1 MDVNNNG
8 RNEPKDQK
16 DKKPVKKEIDKIKN
30 NLIKQLD
37 ELNRDLSTLKSTLI
51 SGFIIILSQLLTM
64 NQLNL
69 FLIILLPLLLPQK
82 FHHQYILLL
91 YHLHQL

>member
-16 DKKPVKKEIDKIKN
+16 DKKPVKKEIDNIKN

-51 SGFIIILSQLLTM
+51 SGFKIITLSLE
-64 NQLNL
+64 
-69 FLIILLPLLLPQK
+69 
-82 FHHQYILLL
+82 
-91 YHLHQL
+91 

>member
-1 MDVNNNG
+1 MDVNNND

-51 SGFIIILSQLLTM
+51 SGFKIITLSLE
-64 NQLNL
+64 
-69 FLIILLPLLLPQK
+69 
-82 FHHQYILLL
+82 
-91 YHLHQL
+91 

>member
-1 MDVNNNG
+1 MDVNNND

-51 SGFIIILSQLLTM
+51 SGFKIILSLE
-64 NQLNL
+64 
-69 FLIILLPLLLPQK
+69 
-82 FHHQYILLL
+82 
-91 YHLHQL
+91 

>member
-16 DKKPVKKEIDKIKN
+16 DKKPVKKQIANIKN

-37 ELNRDLSTLKSTLI
+37 EFNRDLSTLKSTLI
-51 SGFIIILSQLLTM
+51 SGFKIITLSLE
-64 NQLNL
+64 
-69 FLIILLPLLLPQK
+69 
-82 FHHQYILLL
+82 
-91 YHLHQL
+91 

>member
-1 MDVNNNG
+1 MDVNNND

-37 ELNRDLSTLKSTLI
+37 EFNRDLSTLKSTLI
-51 SGFIIILSQLLTM
+51 SGFKIITLSLE
-64 NQLNL
+64 
-69 FLIILLPLLLPQK
+69 
-82 FHHQYILLL
+82 
-91 YHLHQL
+91 